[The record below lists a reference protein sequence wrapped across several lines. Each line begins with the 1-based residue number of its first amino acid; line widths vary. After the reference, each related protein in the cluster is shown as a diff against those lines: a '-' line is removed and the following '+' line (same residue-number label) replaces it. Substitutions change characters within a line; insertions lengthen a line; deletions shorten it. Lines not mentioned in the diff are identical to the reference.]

1 MLAPFKVY
9 LQSRS
14 KRFFLIYIRPSKIP
28 VAWSYEVASTLGA
41 DTKGK
46 RISRP
51 KIGIYLSTI
60 VVFHHIETIVA
71 NLPEGDYEFIPGH
84 WEEKENKKI
93 MNYLDEMGM
102 PYCHSVSW
110 LLLHKQQYHVLI
122 SNIFPVGLNPTAPHT
137 NIAHVPELQ
146 RLLGKKL
153 VRMVYSMGKSGWNFS
168 EWNKFYDLILCYGPE
183 MAGRFTE
190 KFPEVKI
197 APVGYPRLDC
207 FFQEHS
213 ALVRKVQRIYK
224 VDEEVKTILW
234 LPTWGRLS
242 SLGLYL
248 ECVAALVGKVRVLLK
263 PHPLENKELLTKAIE
278 AGITVIDDEKVN
290 NVSLLAQADFVFC
303 DYGGSVFASLYCDKN
318 IVLFN
323 LDNPIERDIVNLGD
337 ETSFDLL
344 IRESI
349 LNIDI
354 NQAGSLNEIILDP
367 DVWEEQKKIRNV
379 LRKKYFMDNYG
390 DAGKDAAGHISSIFD
405 EINGAKQVKKA
416 SKKAGNITKYL
427 YRIFLIK

>member
-1 MLAPFKVY
+1 M
-9 LQSRS
+9 
-14 KRFFLIYIRPSKIP
+14 
-28 VAWSYEVASTLGA
+28 ASTLGA